1 MVIFFY
7 LLSIPITGNLFQ
19 TIWKMNSTYDSSKVY
34 DGVIVLAGAVD
45 THWYLND
52 LGNDKLIY
60 NSKNYFRFNSAD
72 ERIYAGIYFLKS
84 GKAERMFYSKYI
96 ASKEYGGKAYSVD
109 ASNIVK
115 DFAAKNGIS
124 DERFIIYG
132 ENIKRTLDE
141 AVEFKKF
148 LQNYDMKDILLVT
161 SELHMRRAYKL
172 FNAQGIEL
180 DRYSVEVMENL
191 LKKIVDI
198 KNFIP
203 NQDGIKMTKNILY
216 ELFGYIGYW
225 LKGNL

>member
-1 MVIFFY
+1 MIIFFY
-7 LLSIPITGNLFQ
+7 FLSIPITGNLFQ
-19 TIWKMNSTYDSSKVY
+19 TIWKMNNTYDSSKVY
-34 DGVIVLAGAVD
+34 DGVVVLAGAVD

-60 NSKNYFRFNSAD
+60 NSNNYFRFNSAD

-84 GKAERMFYSKYI
+84 GKAEKLFYSKYI
-96 ASKEYGGKAYSVD
+96 ASKEYGGKACSVD
-109 ASNIVK
+109 ASYIVK
-115 DFAAKNGIS
+115 DFALKNGIS

-180 DRYSVEVMENL
+180 DRYSVEVKEKL

>member
-1 MVIFFY
+1 
-7 LLSIPITGNLFQ
+7 
-19 TIWKMNSTYDSSKVY
+19 MNNTYDSSKVY

-72 ERIYAGIYFLKS
+72 ERIYAGIYFLRS
-84 GKAERMFYSKYI
+84 GKAENFFYSKYI

-109 ASNIVK
+109 ASHIVK
-115 DFAAKNGIS
+115 DFAVKNGIS
-124 DERFIIYG
+124 DDRFIIYG
-132 ENIKRTLDE
+132 ENVKRTLDE

-180 DRYSVEVMENL
+180 DRYSVEVKENL